1 MGLGLQVGVNLANDF
16 HDGVRG
22 VDTAERLGPPR
33 LTSSGLAPAR
43 SVLFAALASVLVAG
57 LSGLALAAVTTWWLV
72 PIGALAML
80 ALWLY
85 SGGPRPYAELGLG
98 EVMVFLFFGVMATA
112 GSAYVQ
118 AETVPAAAWW
128 ASVPMGLLAVA
139 ILVANNLRDIPT
151 DAVAG
156 KRTLAVRLGDRRTR
170 TLYRV
175 CIVGAFAA
183 IVLGTLV
190 DVLDEGSG
198 LSPWSLLALAAAV
211 AAVGPFQRVGQAE
224 GRDLIP
230 VLVATA
236 RLQVVFGALLRAR
249 TVDRG
254 GERVSEGDV
263 AFGCARAVVGRA
275 RAERAHGAC
284 SLAGVAFDAD
294 RARARAQRTDSVHVH
309 LDERAQRVLRPRHCE
324 GTGRPV
330 VVACTSGTAAADLFP
345 AVDRSL
351 DGAGPARA
359 PDRRSSAR
367 APRGRCEPD
376 DRPGRAVRTVR
387 AVPRRMRRSQA
398 RVPTGRVHELVLES
412 RDVSMGVLAG
422 AGAREPA
429 LSGSRSSVPAA

>member
-1 MGLGLQVGVNLANDF
+1 MTRLAVWVRGARPRTLGASITPVVVGTSAAGVLVAWRFVAALLVGLGLQVGVNLANDYQ
-16 HDGVRG
+16 DGVRG
-22 VDTAERLGPPR
+22 VDTLERLGPPR

-43 SVLFAALASVLVAG
+43 SVLFGALACVFVAG

-190 DVLDEGSG
+190 DALDEGSG
-198 LSPWSLLALAAAV
+198 LSPWSLLALAAVV
-211 AAVGPFQRVGQAE
+211 AAVGPFQRVGQAQ

-236 RLQVVFGALLRAR
+236 RLQVAFGA
-249 TVDRG
+249 
-254 GERVSEGDV
+254 
-263 AFGCARAVVGRA
+263 AFALGLWI
-275 RAERAHGAC
+275 AEA
-284 SLAGVAFDAD
+284 
-294 RARARAQRTDSVHVH
+294 
-309 LDERAQRVLRPRHCE
+309 
-324 GTGRPV
+324 
-330 VVACTSGTAAADLFP
+330 TS
-345 AVDRSL
+345 
-351 DGAGPARA
+351 
-359 PDRRSSAR
+359 
-367 APRGRCEPD
+367 
-376 DRPGRAVRTVR
+376 
-387 AVPRRMRRSQA
+387 
-398 RVPTGRVHELVLES
+398 
-412 RDVSMGVLAG
+412 
-422 AGAREPA
+422 
-429 LSGSRSSVPAA
+429 